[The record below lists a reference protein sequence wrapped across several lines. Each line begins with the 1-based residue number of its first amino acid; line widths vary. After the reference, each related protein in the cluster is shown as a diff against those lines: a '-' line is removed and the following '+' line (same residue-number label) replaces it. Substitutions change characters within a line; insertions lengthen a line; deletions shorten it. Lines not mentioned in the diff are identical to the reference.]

1 MKTKTKRTRLTPV
14 FNGKIIQLNE
24 EETILPNGHRKS
36 FEIVR
41 HPGAAAIVPLKEN
54 GSVILIRQYRY
65 AVDGYLL
72 EIPAGTLH
80 PGEDPMVCAA
90 RELEEEIGYKAIRW
104 QKLLPIFTAPGFCDE
119 KIHLYLAQGL
129 RETRQRLDRDE
140 IIERIEMPLSEAIAK
155 ILDGTIC
162 DAKSIAALTRVYLR
176 RQKNYI
182 SNEGMHVRTSN
193 L

>member
-1 MKTKTKRTRLTPV
+1 MKTKTKRNRLTPV
-14 FNGKIIQLNE
+14 FKGKILQLNQE
-24 EETILPNGHRKS
+24 EATLPNGLQVC

-41 HPGAAAIVPLKEN
+41 HPGATAIVPLKEN
-54 GSVILIRQYRY
+54 GNVILIRQYRY
-65 AVDGYLL
+65 AVSDYLL

-90 RELEEEIGYKAIRW
+90 RELEEEIGYKATRW
-104 QKLLPIFTAPGFCDE
+104 EKLLPIFTAPGFCDE

-129 RETRQRLDRDE
+129 RETKQRLDQDE
-140 IIERIEMPLSEAIAK
+140 IIERVEMPLSEAVTK

-176 RQKNYI
+176 RQKN
-182 SNEGMHVRTSN
+182 
-193 L
+193 

>member
-1 MKTKTKRTRLTPV
+1 MKAKTKAKRLTPV
-14 FNGKIIQLNE
+14 FKGKIIQLNQ
-24 EETILPNGHRKS
+24 EETTLPNGLQVC

-54 GSVILIRQYRY
+54 GNVILIRQYRY
-65 AVDGYLL
+65 AVSDYLL

-90 RELEEEIGYKAIRW
+90 RELEEEVGYKATRW
-104 QKLLPIFTAPGFCDE
+104 EKLLPIFTAPGFCDE

-129 RETRQRLDRDE
+129 RETKQRLDRDE
-140 IIERIEMPLSEAIAK
+140 IIERIEMPLSEAITK

-162 DAKSIAALTRVYLR
+162 DAKSITALTRVYLR
-176 RQKNYI
+176 RQKN
-182 SNEGMHVRTSN
+182 
-193 L
+193 